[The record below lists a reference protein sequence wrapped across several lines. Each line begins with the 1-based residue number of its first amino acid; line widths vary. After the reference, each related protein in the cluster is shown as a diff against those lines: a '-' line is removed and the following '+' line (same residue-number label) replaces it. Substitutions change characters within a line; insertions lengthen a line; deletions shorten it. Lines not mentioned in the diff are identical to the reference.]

1 MMKNIKENI
10 SYISI
15 GVAVLSLIISGLAY
29 NYAKEIN
36 ESTLKIG
43 DLRYDNQKK
52 IFTFQLINGYYS
64 QYPAYIIG
72 AKIYIGDYS
81 REISITPKNES
92 SLLIAQGSWVN
103 IEVDA
108 TNFLKESEDGDHKI
122 GIEIRYIDYSKMEK
136 KSLLSNFKLTIVN
149 NTIKDLKQTSIKE
162 SVLSELIYETD

>member
-1 MMKNIKENI
+1 MIKYIKENL

-15 GVAVLSLIISGLAY
+15 GVAVLSLIISGLAFS
-29 NYAKEIN
+29 YAKEIN

-72 AKIYIGDYS
+72 AKIHVGDTS
-81 REISITPKNES
+81 TDIPIIPKNEYS
-92 SLLIAQGSWVN
+92 FLVAQGSWAN
-103 IEVDA
+103 IEVNA
-108 TNFLKESEDGDHKI
+108 TNFLNESEDGVHKI
-122 GIEIRYIDYSKMEK
+122 GVEIHYIDYSKMEK
-136 KSLLSNFKLTIVN
+136 KSLLSNFELIIVN
-149 NTIKDLKQTSIKE
+149 NTIKDLKQTSIIE